1 MNILC
6 TGINYKTTP
15 IHLRERFAVPSQE
28 VKKLLNQ
35 IRQIEG
41 LNEAVVLSTCN
52 RVEFYVATICPQ
64 LSVNEIQNLLKDR
77 AAADS
82 SVRWYHHTAPQSV
95 RHLFRVVSGLDSMV
109 LGETEVLGQVKRAYA
124 EALGLG
130 ATSRHLN
137 KLFQNAFR
145 VAKSVRSET
154 LITRGPTSVG
164 AAAVELAE
172 KIFGSLSACKVMVL
186 GAGETSERTVRSLLS
201 RGVRSIIVSNR
212 TYDRAVQ
219 LAAEVGGVAM
229 RFDHW
234 QDAFSDIDILISST
248 RAPHALLTE
257 QKLAPLMKRRRQRPL
272 FLIDLGVP
280 RNIQA
285 EVNNLEGVFLYDI
298 DSLQEIARQSLA
310 IRRQELNS
318 CEVLIEQHVH
328 NFVGWIRRATADH
341 PYLEHP
347 A

>member
-6 TGINYKTTP
+6 TGINYKIAP
-15 IHLRERFAVPSQE
+15 VHLRERFAVSSSQE
-28 VKKLLNQ
+28 VEKLLNQ

-64 LSVNEIQNLLKDR
+64 LSVNEIQNILRDR
-77 AAADS
+77 VGCAAP
-82 SVRWYHHTAPQSV
+82 WYHHTSPNSV
-95 RHLFRVVSGLDSMV
+95 RHLFRVASGLDSMV

-172 KIFGSLSACKVMVL
+172 KIFGSLSTCQVMIL
-186 GAGETSERTVRSLLS
+186 GAGETSERTARSLLA

-219 LAAEVGGVAM
+219 LAAEIGGVAM

-257 QKLAPLMKRRRQRPL
+257 HKLAPLMKKRRQRPL
-272 FLIDLGVP
+272 FLIDLAVP
-280 RNIQA
+280 RNIEA
-285 EVNNLEGVFLYDI
+285 AVNNLEGVFLYDI
-298 DSLQEIARQSLA
+298 DSLQDIAQQTLA
-310 IRRQELNS
+310 VRRRELNS
-318 CEVLIEQHVH
+318 CEVLIEQQVH
-328 NFVGWIRRATADH
+328 NFVGWLRRTTADH
-341 PYLEHP
+341 PLV

>member
-6 TGINYKTTP
+6 TGINYKTAP
-15 IHLRERFAVPSQE
+15 VRLRERFAVSSQE
-28 VKKLLNQ
+28 VEKLLNQ
-35 IRQIEG
+35 IRKIEG

-52 RVEFYVATICPQ
+52 RVEFYVATLCPQ
-64 LSVNEIQNLLKDR
+64 MGMNQIQNILRDR
-77 AAADS
+77 AGCVAP
-82 SVRWYHHTAPQSV
+82 WYHHTGPNSV
-95 RHLFRVVSGLDSMV
+95 RHLFRVASGLDSMV

-124 EALGLG
+124 EAFELG

-172 KIFGSLSACKVMVL
+172 KIFGSLSTCQVMIL
-186 GAGETSERTVRSLLS
+186 GAGETSARTARSLLS

-219 LAAEVGGVAM
+219 LAAEIGGVAM

-234 QDAFSDIDILISST
+234 QDVFSDIDILVSST
-248 RAPHALLTE
+248 HAPHALLTE
-257 QKLAPLMKRRRQRPL
+257 RQLAPLMKKRRQRPL
-272 FLIDLGVP
+272 FLIDLAVP
-280 RNIQA
+280 LNIEPA
-285 EVNNLEGVFLYDI
+285 VNNLEGVFLYDI
-298 DSLQEIARQSLA
+298 DSLQDIAQQTLA
-310 IRRQELNS
+310 VRSRELNF
-318 CEVLIEQHVH
+318 CEVLIEEQVR
-328 NFVGWIRRATADH
+328 NFVGWLRRTTADH
-341 PYLEHP
+341 PLL